1 MMRISSPEVIWPQRL
16 FKRIHKMQEKAEQR
30 SRCRQEK
37 QEKKEEAAGNA
48 TATGTGV
55 PPPPPPFFGRGREC
69 LEVAEE
75 VAWEE
80 WEALGWEEWELDVG
94 EWEGEEA
101 NGTGSGLE
109 LQVPGLAPPL
119 RP

>member
-1 MMRISSPEVIWPQRL
+1 
-16 FKRIHKMQEKAEQR
+16 MQLELGLHLPLLH
-30 SRCRQEK
+30 SLG
-37 QEKKEEAAGNA
+37 EAA
-48 TATGTGV
+48 
-55 PPPPPPFFGRGREC
+55 EC

-75 VAWEE
+75 VGWEAWEA
-80 WEALGWEEWELDVG
+80 WGWEEWELDAV
-94 EWEGEEA
+94 EWEEEGV

>member
-1 MMRISSPEVIWPQRL
+1 MGRGSTRCRRRPSRGAGAG
-16 FKRIHKMQEKAEQR
+16 RR
-30 SRCRQEK
+30 SRRRRRRLLAMPLELGFHLPLLHSLGG
-37 QEKKEEAAGNA
+37 AA
-48 TATGTGV
+48 
-55 PPPPPPFFGRGREC
+55 EC

-75 VAWEE
+75 VG
-80 WEALGWEEWELDVG
+80 WEAWEEWELDVV
-94 EWEGEEA
+94 EWEGEEV

>member
-1 MMRISSPEVIWPQRL
+1 
-16 FKRIHKMQEKAEQR
+16 MQLEQEFHLPLLH
-30 SRCRQEK
+30 SLG
-37 QEKKEEAAGNA
+37 EAA
-48 TATGTGV
+48 
-55 PPPPPPFFGRGREC
+55 EC

-75 VAWEE
+75 VEWEE
-80 WEALGWEEWELDVG
+80 WEAWGWEEWELDAV
-94 EWEGEEA
+94 EWEEEGV

>member
-1 MMRISSPEVIWPQRL
+1 M
-16 FKRIHKMQEKAEQR
+16 
-30 SRCRQEK
+30 
-37 QEKKEEAAGNA
+37 
-48 TATGTGV
+48 
-55 PPPPPPFFGRGREC
+55 PPPPEQGFHLPLLHSLGEAAEC

-94 EWEGEEA
+94 EWEEEEV

>member
-1 MMRISSPEVIWPQRL
+1 MGRISSPEVIWPQRL
-16 FKRIHKMQEKAEQR
+16 FKRIHKMQEK
-30 SRCRQEK
+30 

-48 TATGTGV
+48 TGGV
-55 PPPPPPFFGRGREC
+55 PPPPPPFFGRAAEC
-69 LEVAEE
+69 SGVAEE

-80 WEALGWEEWELDVG
+80 WEAWGWEEWELDVG
-94 EWEGEEA
+94 EWEEEEV

-109 LQVPGLAPPL
+109 LQVPGQAPPL